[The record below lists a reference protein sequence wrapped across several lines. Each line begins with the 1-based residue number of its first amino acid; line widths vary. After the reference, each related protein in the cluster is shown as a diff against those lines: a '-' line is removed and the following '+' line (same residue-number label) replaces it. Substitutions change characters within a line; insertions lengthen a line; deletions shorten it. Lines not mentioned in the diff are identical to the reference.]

1 MILVLLKICFI
12 DYLGPVYVA
21 GRGRGRL
28 GRLENSKAKLYSLF
42 GDRVGVG
49 HTGER
54 AAILKLHFHEFDEKE
69 LLRAEFL

>member
-1 MILVLLKICFI
+1 MTENGVKA
-12 DYLGPVYVA
+12 VYINYNRYNV
-21 GRGRGRL
+21 GKCVRVRVYRL
-28 GRLENSKAKLYSLF
+28 
-42 GDRVGVG
+42 